1 MASIALVV
9 VLLLP
14 IPWLHVDSGFTP
26 GTAWRLDGRL
36 EIDGRPLDPPGRWT
50 WLAVGR
56 PQLVGEAIWDAVV
69 GTEDPP
75 RNLRRGLITRRPALA
90 EPAAAAVGLRAAGR
104 DVPMGLIVEARN
116 PIRDDYPE
124 RAVIVSIDGIPLTGR
139 QAWEEWRAREADG
152 GAAASE
158 GGTLTHHTLAFSL
171 SDGRRFIAP
180 GPGIPYQV
188 INILDTA
195 PADLEV
201 GISFGV
207 AQMLPV
213 DWFRNLSLGSSHGM
227 MVALTTYADAVGG
240 DLAQGRHIAGTGGIR
255 GDGIVDRIGGLP
267 IKARAAKR
275 AGADVL
281 IFPASQADELEGQD
295 LGGLTLV
302 PVTTLSE
309 AIEWLEQPAA

>member
-1 MASIALVV
+1 MAAVTLVV

-14 IPWLHVDSGFTP
+14 IPWLHVNSGFTP

-36 EIDGRPLDPPGRWT
+36 QIEGRSVDPPGRWT

-56 PQLVGEAIWDAVV
+56 PQLIGEAIWDAVV
-69 GTEDPP
+69 GTDDPP
-75 RNLRRGLITRRPALA
+75 TDLRRGLLTRSPALA

-116 PIRDDYPE
+116 PIRDGLPE
-124 RAVIVSIDGIPLTGR
+124 RAVIASVDGIPLTER
-139 QAWEEWRAREADG
+139 QAWEEWRAREAEV
-152 GAAASE
+152 GASTTEA
-158 GGTLTHHTLAFSL
+158 GTPTRHTLAFSL
-171 SDGRRFIAP
+171 SDGRRFTVP

-201 GISFGV
+201 GISFRL
-207 AQMLPV
+207 AELLPV

-227 MVALTTYADAVGG
+227 MVALTTYADTVDG

-255 GDGIVDRIGGLP
+255 GDGTVNRIGGLP
-267 IKARAAKR
+267 SKARAAQR

-281 IFPASQADELEGQD
+281 IFPASQADELEGHD
-295 LGGLTLV
+295 LGGMALV

-309 AIEWLEQPAA
+309 AIEWLERPAT

>member
-1 MASIALVV
+1 MVSATLVV
-9 VLLLP
+9 VLMLP
-14 IPWLHVDSGFTP
+14 IPWLIVDSGFTP

-36 EIDGRPLDPPGRWT
+36 EIEGRPVDPPGRWT

-75 RNLRRGLITRRPALA
+75 RNLRRGLITRSPALA

-116 PIRDDYPE
+116 PIRDGFPD
-124 RAVIVSIDGIPLTGR
+124 RAVIVSVDGIPLTGR
-139 QAWEEWRAREADG
+139 QAWEEWRAREAE
-152 GAAASE
+152 ASAPPSE
-158 GGTLTHHTLAFSL
+158 SGTPTRHTVAFSL
-171 SDGRRFIAP
+171 SDGRRFTAA
-180 GPGIPYQV
+180 GPGLPYQV
-188 INILDTA
+188 VNILDTA

-201 GISFGV
+201 GISFRLTR
-207 AQMLPV
+207 MLPV

-227 MVALTTYADAVGG
+227 MVALTTYADTVGG

-255 GDGIVDRIGGLP
+255 GDGIVTRIGGLP
-267 IKARAAKR
+267 IKAKAAGR

-281 IFPASQADELEGQD
+281 IFPASQADELDGQD
-295 LGGLTLV
+295 LGGMTLV
-302 PVTTLSE
+302 PVTTLRE
-309 AIEWLEQPAA
+309 AIEWLEQPAV